1 MDGSNVRKLE
11 LLQLLEIKIDFT
23 LNKVKNEEQISKIEK
38 FLQDHSHLDPNK
50 IGQIYYLSAER
61 LYENS
66 VDT

>member
-50 IGQIYYLSAER
+50 IG
-61 LYENS
+61 
-66 VDT
+66 